1 MWRFAAK
8 EKTVEL
14 PMQQQP
20 QMTSMTKH
28 VVSKDMV
35 PVFIVPLK
43 PETRVPEKSITRY
56 WWPTRNC
63 HSIYV
68 SRRLIIAV

>member
-1 MWRFAAK
+1 MPFVAK

-35 PVFIVPLK
+35 PTFIVPLK
-43 PETRVPEKSITRY
+43 PETRVAEKSITRY
-56 WWPTRNC
+56 NNIGSC
-63 HSIYV
+63 CQ
-68 SRRLIIAV
+68 A